1 MALKTISEELR
12 NSATFWNNENWGRNK
27 LLLMHFIRLPDDH
40 VVDLNQNYDDQ
51 NLDQWTLNDAIISWD
66 LVNFIIND
74 LTYSAMR
81 NWMVTTTKLDQS
93 GQIYWKRK
101 NMFTGSNNEFR
112 IFVFT
117 NFYKTSNQSDCF
129 DFFSYVQTIW

>member
-1 MALKTISEELR
+1 MQHSEIMKIG
-12 NSATFWNNENWGRNK
+12 GRNK

-81 NWMVTTTKLDQS
+81 NWMVTTTKLDHR
-93 GQIYWKRK
+93 GHIY
-101 NMFTGSNNEFR
+101 
-112 IFVFT
+112 
-117 NFYKTSNQSDCF
+117 
-129 DFFSYVQTIW
+129 

>member
-1 MALKTISEELR
+1 MKIG
-12 NSATFWNNENWGRNK
+12 GRNK

-51 NLDQWTLNDAIISWD
+51 NLDQWTLKDAIISWD

-81 NWMVTTTKLDQS
+81 NWMVTTTKLDHS
-93 GQIYWKRK
+93 GLIY
-101 NMFTGSNNEFR
+101 
-112 IFVFT
+112 
-117 NFYKTSNQSDCF
+117 
-129 DFFSYVQTIW
+129 

>member
-1 MALKTISEELR
+1 MQHSEIMKIGGG
-12 NSATFWNNENWGRNK
+12 TK

-51 NLDQWTLNDAIISWD
+51 NLDQWTLKDAIISWD

-81 NWMVTTTKLDQS
+81 NWMVTTTKLDHS
-93 GQIYWKRK
+93 G
-101 NMFTGSNNEFR
+101 
-112 IFVFT
+112 
-117 NFYKTSNQSDCF
+117 
-129 DFFSYVQTIW
+129 